1 MDLHSVWQAWD
12 FVTWTF
18 TLRFTLSHW
27 QYTRRCQYVV
37 KLYARAQI
45 LSHKTQLTRT
55 QLFHKVSH
63 ADFFHIQIWS
73 HFVTHTQFSHA
84 QLAHIELCHM
94 QLFHV
99 QLLRLIDPPPSH
111 VYFMPSSSMI
121 QPLLLDLKSCWHFT
135 GTRSVKILARQ
146 QQYCISSWVT
156 YPTPTQLAYTS
167 HAWPGK
173 IGHGLDAFGP

>member
-1 MDLHSVWQAWD
+1 MLVHKFCHIRHNLLVHIS
-12 FVTWTF
+12 F
-18 TLRFTLSHW
+18 TKFHTQIFFIYKFDH
-27 QYTRRCQYVV
+27 
-37 KLYARAQI
+37 I
-45 LSHKTQLTRT
+45 LSH
-55 QLFHKVSH
+55 
-63 ADFFHIQIWS
+63 
-73 HFVTHTQFSHA
+73 THTQFYHA